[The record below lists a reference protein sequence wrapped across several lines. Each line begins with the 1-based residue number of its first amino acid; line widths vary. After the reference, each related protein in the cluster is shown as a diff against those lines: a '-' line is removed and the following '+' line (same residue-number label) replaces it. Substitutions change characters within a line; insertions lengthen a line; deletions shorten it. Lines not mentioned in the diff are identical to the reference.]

1 MTTKRALL
9 LSIIIFACAS
19 LVEAQSPGPPPDASP
34 ETSASPAKKVRKKK
48 AETSPAPASSPEASA
63 SPTKTRG
70 RKKAETSPAPAASPE
85 ASASPAKT
93 RGHKKAE
100 ASPAPSASATASV
113 SPAERHARKKAA
125 ASPTP
130 TAAASASPAN
140 PLSKIGSLFKPKA
153 TASPA
158 TTTNTG
164 SAETN
169 ATPAPGGG
177 HGLVWVNTE
186 SHIYHKE
193 GSRFYGKTKQ
203 GKYMSEG
210 DAIKEGDRA
219 SKTND

>member
-9 LSIIIFACAS
+9 VSIIIFAGVS
-19 LVEAQSPGPPPDASP
+19 LVGAQSPGPPPGSSP
-34 ETSASPAKKVRKKK
+34 EASASPAKKVRKKK
-48 AETSPAPASSPEASA
+48 AEASPTPAASPEASA

-70 RKKAETSPAPAASPE
+70 RKKAE
-85 ASASPAKT
+85 
-93 RGHKKAE
+93 
-100 ASPAPSASATASV
+100 ASPAPSASPAAS
-113 SPAERHARKKAA
+113 PTERHARTKAA
-125 ASPTP
+125 ASPAAAP
-130 TAAASASPAN
+130 AASASPAK
-140 PLSKIGSLFKPKA
+140 PFSIGSLFKPKA

-158 TTTNTG
+158 ATTTTS
-164 SAETN
+164 SAEPN

-177 HGLVWVNTE
+177 HGMVWVNSE

-203 GKYMSEG
+203 GKYMSEA

>member
-9 LSIIIFACAS
+9 VSIIILAGVS
-19 LVEAQSPGPPPDASP
+19 LVGAQSPISPNASP
-34 ETSASPAKKVRKKK
+34 EASASPAKKVRKKK
-48 AETSPAPASSPEASA
+48 AEASPAPATSPEASA
-63 SPTKTRG
+63 SPAKTRG

-85 ASASPAKT
+85 ASPSPAKT

-100 ASPAPSASATASV
+100 MSPAPNASPAA
-113 SPAERHARKKAA
+113 SPAERQARKKAG
-125 ASPTP
+125 ASPTAAP
-130 TAAASASPAN
+130 AASASPAK
-140 PLSKIGSLFKPKA
+140 PFSLGSLFKPKP
-153 TASPA
+153 TASP
-158 TTTNTG
+158 TTTTG
-164 SAETN
+164 SAEPN

-193 GSRFYGKTKQ
+193 SSRFYGKTKQ
-203 GKYMSEG
+203 GKYVSEA

>member
-9 LSIIIFACAS
+9 VSIIILAGVS
-19 LVEAQSPGPPPDASP
+19 LVGAQSPISPNASP
-34 ETSASPAKKVRKKK
+34 EASASPAKKVRKKK
-48 AETSPAPASSPEASA
+48 AEASPAPATSPEASA
-63 SPTKTRG
+63 SPAKTRG

-85 ASASPAKT
+85 ASVSPAKT
-93 RGHKKAE
+93 RGRKKAE
-100 ASPAPSASATASV
+100 TSPAPSASPAVSA
-113 SPAERHARKKAA
+113 SPAGGHARKKAS
-125 ASPTP
+125 ASPTAAP
-130 TAAASASPAN
+130 AASASPAK
-140 PLSKIGSLFKPKA
+140 PFSIGSLFKPKP

-158 TTTNTG
+158 TTTG
-164 SAETN
+164 SAEPN

-177 HGLVWVNTE
+177 HGMVWVNTE

-203 GKYMSEG
+203 GKYMTEA

>member
-9 LSIIIFACAS
+9 VSIIIFAGVS
-19 LVEAQSPGPPPDASP
+19 LVGAQSPGPPPGSSP
-34 ETSASPAKKVRKKK
+34 EASASPAKKVRKKK
-48 AETSPAPASSPEASA
+48 AEASPAPA
-63 SPTKTRG
+63 G
-70 RKKAETSPAPAASPE
+70 SPE

-93 RGHKKAE
+93 RGRKKAETSPTPAASPEASASPTKARGRKKAE
-100 ASPAPSASATASV
+100 ASPAPSASPAASS
-113 SPAERHARKKAA
+113 SPVERHARNKAGAPPAATPA
-125 ASPTP
+125 ASPAKP
-130 TAAASASPAN
+130 FS
-140 PLSKIGSLFKPKA
+140 IGSLFKPKP

-158 TTTNTG
+158 ATTTTR

-186 SHIYHKE
+186 SHVYHKE

-203 GKYMSEG
+203 GKYVSEA